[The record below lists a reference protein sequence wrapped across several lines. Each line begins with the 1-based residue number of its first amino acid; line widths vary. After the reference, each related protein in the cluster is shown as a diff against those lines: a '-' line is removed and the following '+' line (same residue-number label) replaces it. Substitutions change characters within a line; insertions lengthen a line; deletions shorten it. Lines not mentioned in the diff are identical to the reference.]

1 MSPTRTRV
9 LPRQHPE
16 GEIMIDTMNDKA
28 LPKRVARLEA
38 RFALQDLVANYF
50 LRVDARTYDTLADLF
65 TADGTFAF
73 ADMKASG
80 RDGLLEFWKRR
91 IANYEF
97 TYHYLHS
104 HVVTELG
111 DDTAA
116 GIVTGHAEHGID
128 GTCVLAALRYDDQ
141 YLCENGVWRIRVRQL
156 STRYFLPW
164 NELAGNFHEGAVA
177 GRPKDTTR

>member
-1 MSPTRTRV
+1 MTDHTLAV
-9 LPRQHPE
+9 K
-16 GEIMIDTMNDKA
+16 I
-28 LPKRVARLEA
+28 ARIEA

-65 TADGTFAF
+65 TADGSFAF

-80 RDGLLEFWKRR
+80 RDGLLEFWKHR
-91 IANYEF
+91 IANYAF

-104 HVVTELG
+104 HVITALTESNG
-111 DDTAA
+111 KGSAT
-116 GIVTGHAEHGID
+116 GIVTGHAEHAIN

-141 YLCENGVWRIRVRQL
+141 YLCEDGVWRIHVRTL

-164 NELAGNFHEGAVA
+164 NELAGNFHEGAVS
-177 GRPKDTTR
+177 GRPKDGKR

>member
-1 MSPTRTRV
+1 M
-9 LPRQHPE
+9 
-16 GEIMIDTMNDKA
+16 DTA
-28 LPKRVARLEA
+28 LAGKVAKLEA

-50 LRVDARTYDTLADLF
+50 LRVDARTYDTLADVF
-65 TADGTFAF
+65 TPDGEFAF

-80 RDGLLEFWKRR
+80 REGLLEFWKRR
-91 IANYEF
+91 ISNYEF

-111 DDTAA
+111 DDIAT
-116 GIVTGHAEHGID
+116 GIVTGHAEHGIN

-141 YLCENGVWRIRVRQL
+141 YSCEQGIWRIRRRVL

-164 NELAGNFHEGAVA
+164 DQLAGQFHEGAVA
-177 GRPKDTTR
+177 GRPKDTKR